1 MNTFAVI
8 IEDLTGAQ
16 VIGVSKELAE
26 RDAVQDEYR
35 FTFGIHTLRII
46 LDPHPARV
54 LPPEHPVAFPV
65 EESSAHRAVL

>member
-1 MNTFAVI
+1 MSNFAVI

-26 RDAVQDEYR
+26 RDAVNGEYR

-46 LDPHPARV
+46 LDPRP
-54 LPPEHPVAFPV
+54 
-65 EESSAHRAVL
+65 RAVTEERASLPVVL

>member
-1 MNTFAVI
+1 MSNFAVI

-26 RDAVQDEYR
+26 RDAVNGEYR

-46 LDPHPARV
+46 LA
-54 LPPEHPVAFPV
+54 LPP
-65 EESSAHRAVL
+65 RAVAEEPAALPAVL

>member
-46 LDPHPARV
+46 LAPHP
-54 LPPEHPVAFPV
+54 
-65 EESSAHRAVL
+65 RAVTEERASLPVVL